1 MDQADEFDEFDD
13 ERQPAEEQPVV
24 PGPARVRLPD
34 DPEVPEADALAQA
47 EEVVPASRPG
57 RPAPGLE
64 VPEADALDQSIEV
77 PFDDEVDE
85 PA

>member
-1 MDQADEFDEFDD
+1 MDQTDEFDD

-24 PGPARVRLPD
+24 PGPGRGRLPD
-34 DPEVPEADALAQA
+34 DPEVPEGDALEQA

-57 RPAPGLE
+57 RPARGVE

-77 PFDDEVDE
+77 PLDDEVDE